1 MVRVG
6 DLVVVDGRGPRDG
19 GGDGRRADLLKAHG
33 WGLGLLVL
41 RRQRAVR
48 VVLVLWL
55 RRRRR
60 GGGPRGELLD
70 YVAELVLADV
80 VDLRLRLRR
89 A

>member
-1 MVRVG
+1 VEGGVVVRVG

-33 WGLGLLVL
+33 WGLGLLL
-41 RRQRAVR
+41 
-48 VVLVLWL
+48 L